1 MESGNHDDYIVKVD
15 GSGRLSKRTRAHL
28 RPIQVYDDVRPQQMP
43 ELPLPGPPTTDV
55 HQPPAP
61 PRPPPPNSPLP
72 MTPATPTASST
83 PRANLGPPIPFPDL
97 PPPQPADTTVDAAPN
112 NAPPDTPPPSAT
124 QTQPSTPPAPR
135 RSERVRRA
143 PERLIMD
150 CAIEGGT
157 P

>member
-43 ELPLPGPPTTDV
+43 ELPLPGPPATDV

-83 PRANLGPPIPFPDL
+83 PRDDLGPPIPFPDL
-97 PPPQPADTTVDAAPN
+97 PPPQPAETPGTTPEEGPPATP
-112 NAPPDTPPPSAT
+112 APPAGPTE
-124 QTQPSTPPAPR
+124 QPTPPAPR
-135 RSERVRRA
+135 RSERARRA
-143 PERLIMD
+143 PERLIMN
-150 CAIEGGT
+150 CSIEGET

>member
-1 MESGNHDDYIVKVD
+1 MESGNHDDYVVKVD

-28 RPIQVYDDVRPQQMP
+28 RPVQVFDDVRPQQMP
-43 ELPLPGPPTTDV
+43 ELPLVEPSDNAGERGAPTPP
-55 HQPPAP
+55 QPA
-61 PRPPPPNSPLP
+61 SPLP

-83 PRANLGPPIPFPDL
+83 PRADLGPPIPFPDL
-97 PPPQPADTTVDAAPN
+97 PPPQPADTSLGAAPEP
-112 NAPPDTPPPSAT
+112 APPITPPPSAK
-124 QTQPSTPPAPR
+124 QTVQPMPPAPR

-150 CAIEGGT
+150 CAIKGVT